1 MRLPGS
7 QTKTETCRGRQ
18 RSCESAFTLAEVL
31 AALLFMA
38 IVIPVAIQGLRV
50 ASLAGEVAERKAQA
64 ARIAETL
71 LNENIIS
78 SNVTQSTFAGTV
90 REGMRDFQYTIRNE
104 QWTQTLTNTMSSS
117 ASSLNEFGGGQP
129 AVNQLAANQLLLNL
143 MSVEVKYTVQNET
156 YSVQLSTL
164 MPSQ

>member
-1 MRLPGS
+1 MRLPGT
-7 QTKTETCRGRQ
+7 QTEPRGRQ
-18 RSCESAFTLAEVL
+18 HRTGESAFTLAEVL

-38 IVIPVAIQGLRV
+38 IVIPVAIQGLRI

-78 SNVTQSTFAGTV
+78 SNLTQSSFSGTV
-90 REGMRDFQYTIRNE
+90 SEGMRDFQYTIRNE
-104 QWTQTLTNTMSSS
+104 QWTQTLTNSAGVS
-117 ASSLNEFGGGQP
+117 ASSLNEIGGGQP
-129 AVNQLAANQLLLNL
+129 AVNQLAASQLLLNL

-156 YSVQLSTL
+156 YTVQLSTL